1 MPCPKPRRKKC
12 DGSKNK
18 IHIEKEKRIM
28 ERFHIST
35 VINDGRIQYNLFD
48 KKTEKMYVC
57 GTGELNS
64 LIWKLLGV

>member
-1 MPCPKPRRKKC
+1 
-12 DGSKNK
+12 
-18 IHIEKEKRIM
+18 M